1 MSKLPGELA
10 RDLERSLPA
19 VASLSGSLTHSQSLP
34 AHFRP
39 PALEKRRAVSDVR
52 RTFCLFVTFDLLFIS
67 LLWIIELNTN
77 TGIRKNLEQEI
88 VHYRFNTSFFD
99 IFVLALFRFSGLL
112 LGYAVLRLRHWWVIA
127 VTTLV
132 SSAFLIVKVI
142 LSELLSKG
150 AFGYL
155 LPIVSFV
162 LAWLETWFL
171 DFKVLPQEAEEE
183 RWYLAAQAAV
193 ARGPPLFSGA
203 RSEGQ
208 FYSPPESFAGSD
220 DESDEEVTGKR
231 SFSAQEREYIRQG
244 KEAMAVVDQILA
256 QEENWKFEKSNVLA
270 LFRFSGLLLGYAVLR
285 LRHWWV
291 IAVTTLVSSA
301 FLIVKVILSEL
312 LSKGAFGYLLP
323 IVSFVLAWLETW
335 FLDFK
340 VLPQE
345 AEEERWYL
353 AAQAAVARGPPLF
366 SGARSEG
373 QFYSPPESFAGS
385 DDESD
390 EEVTGK
396 RSFSAQEREYIR
408 QGKEAMAV
416 VDQILAQEEN
426 WKFEKSNEHGDTV
439 YTIEVPY
446 HGKTFILKTFL
457 PCPAELLYQEVI
469 LQPERMVLWNKTVTA
484 CQILQRVEDNTL
496 VSYDVSVGAA
506 GGVVSP
512 RDFVNVRR
520 IERRRDRYLSSGIAT
535 THCAK
540 PPTHKY
546 VRGENGPGGFI
557 VLKSASNPC
566 VCTFVWILNTDLK
579 GRLPRYLI
587 HQSLAATMLEF
598 TFHLR
603 RRIEELGAR
612 V

>member
-1 MSKLPGELA
+1 MKKLSGDLA
-10 RDLERSLPA
+10 SDLERNLPA
-19 VASLSGSLTHSQSLP
+19 VASLGSSLSHSQSLSS
-34 AHFRP
+34 HFLLP
-39 PALEKRRAVSDVR
+39 PPEKRQTISDVR

-67 LLWIIELNTN
+67 LLWIIELN
-77 TGIRKNLEQEI
+77 
-88 VHYRFNTSFFD
+88 
-99 IFVLALFRFSGLL
+99 VLAFFRFSGLL

-193 ARGPPLFSGA
+193 ARGPLLFSGA
-203 RSEGQ
+203 LSEGQ

-220 DESDEEVTGKR
+220 NESDEEVGKK
-231 SFSAQEREYIRQG
+231 SFSAQEREYIHQG

-256 QEENWKFEKSNVLA
+256 QEENWKFEKNN
-270 LFRFSGLLLGYAVLR
+270 
-285 LRHWWV
+285 
-291 IAVTTLVSSA
+291 
-301 FLIVKVILSEL
+301 
-312 LSKGAFGYLLP
+312 
-323 IVSFVLAWLETW
+323 
-335 FLDFK
+335 
-340 VLPQE
+340 
-345 AEEERWYL
+345 
-353 AAQAAVARGPPLF
+353 
-366 SGARSEG
+366 
-373 QFYSPPESFAGS
+373 
-385 DDESD
+385 
-390 EEVTGK
+390 
-396 RSFSAQEREYIR
+396 EY
-408 QGKEAMAV
+408 
-416 VDQILAQEEN
+416 
-426 WKFEKSNEHGDTV
+426 GDTV
-439 YTIEVPY
+439 YTIEIPF

-457 PCPAELLYQEVI
+457 PCPAELVYQEVI

-496 VSYDVSVGAA
+496 VSYDVSAGAA

-520 IERRRDRYLSSGIAT
+520 IERRRDRYLSSGIAA

-557 VLKSASNPC
+557 VLKSASNPR
-566 VCTFVWILNTDLK
+566 VCTFIWILNTDLK

-587 HQSLAATMLEF
+587 HQSLAATMFEF
-598 TFHLR
+598 AFHLR
-603 RRIEELGAR
+603 QRIRELGAR
-612 V
+612 A